1 MASQSQN
8 RRLVATRKLRGAS
21 HLKFHEIDT
30 PALLLDLDAMERNL
44 AKMARFFRTGHTR
57 LRPHY
62 KNHKC
67 PALARRQMDTGAIGM
82 TCATF
87 AEAEALVSNGI
98 TDILISSEL
107 AGDRKIERFVELARK
122 ADVKAVV
129 DNATAVAAIAAA
141 GRAKGCRLSVL
152 VNVNVGQNR
161 TGIKPGGPAVE
172 LARKV
177 VAEGLR
183 FRGLMGYEGHVAHQ
197 MEGPEKESAYDLAMG
212 TLMKSRS
219 LLEDSGIAVE
229 IVSTG
234 GTGTH
239 HLSPRFPAITEF
251 QAGSYLVMDTEY
263 TKTCKDFDRALTVL
277 GTVISKTEGERVVV
291 DAGLKSIS
299 GEHGIPV
306 VKSCAGVRLRQLNAE
321 HGIIDILDSSVALE
335 VGDIIEI
342 WVHYSDAT
350 VNLHEC
356 MYGIRNGEVEEIL
369 RLKG

>member
-1 MASQSQN
+1 M
-8 RRLVATRKLRGAS
+8 TLR
-21 HLKFHEIDT
+21 EIDT

-44 AKMARFFRTGHTR
+44 SRMARFFSAGPTR

-67 PALARRQMDTGAIGM
+67 PVLARRQMDAGAIGM
-82 TCATF
+82 TCATLS
-87 AEAEALVSNGI
+87 EAEAVIANGI

-107 AGDRKIERFVELARK
+107 AGDRKIARFIELARQ

-129 DNATAVAAIAAA
+129 DNPKAAA
-141 GRAKGCRLSVL
+141 ALGAACRAKGCRPGVL

-161 TGIKPGGPAVE
+161 TGVKPGEPVLE

-177 VAEGLR
+177 LAEGLSL
-183 FRGLMGYEGHVAHQ
+183 RGLMGYEGHVAHQ
-197 MEGPEKESAYDLAMG
+197 VEGPEKESAYDLAMG
-212 TLMKSRS
+212 SLMKCRC
-219 LLEDSGIAVE
+219 LLEENGIPVE

-239 HLSPRFPAITEF
+239 HLTPRFPAITEF

-263 TKTCKDFDRALTVL
+263 TNTCQDFERALTVL
-277 GTVISKTEGERVVV
+277 GTVISKAEGERVVV

-306 VKSCAGVRLRQLNAE
+306 VKGRDGLRLRRLNAE
-321 HGIIDILDSSVALE
+321 HGIIDILDPSVPVE
-335 VGDIIEI
+335 VGDVIEI
-342 WVHYSDAT
+342 WVYYSDAT
-350 VNLHEC
+350 VNLHER
-356 MYGIRNGEVEEIL
+356 MYGIRNGKVEEV
-369 RLKG
+369 LKLLG